1 MLTILRRLNNILF
14 QIALRG
20 QKMLK
25 RLQHKRFSDEIADQF
40 IELIKN
46 GTLKPGDSLPSEREM
61 ASSLGVSVPPLREG
75 LKILET
81 LGFVEIRPRSKILVK
96 SLAASTLHDPIAKTI
111 DGDLDMVIQLL
122 EVRKILESWA
132 ASKASQLVTDKEIE
146 SLEKAYHELKEDFES
161 DRLGVNADA
170 RFHLEIFQAAQNTIL
185 SHIGFTLFDLLW
197 ESQKLIRETM
207 FKEEENKQRLLE
219 QHSAI
224 LEAIKERDPQKAGE
238 AVLAH
243 LDFAEKK
250 IIELTSSK

>member
-1 MLTILRRLNNILF
+1 M
-14 QIALRG
+14 
-20 QKMLK
+20 
-25 RLQHKRFSDEIADQF
+25 
-40 IELIKN
+40 
-46 GTLKPGDSLPSEREM
+46 
-61 ASSLGVSVPPLREG
+61 
-75 LKILET
+75 
-81 LGFVEIRPRSKILVK
+81 
-96 SLAASTLHDPIAKTI
+96 
-111 DGDLDMVIQLL
+111 
-122 EVRKILESWA
+122 
-132 ASKASQLVTDKEIE
+132 
-146 SLEKAYHELKEDFES
+146 EKAYHELKEDFES

>member
-1 MLTILRRLNNILF
+1 
-14 QIALRG
+14 
-20 QKMLK
+20 MLK
-25 RLQHKRFSDEIADQF
+25 RLQHKRFSDEIADQ
-40 IELIKN
+40 IMGLIKN
-46 GTLKPGDSLPSEREM
+46 GKLKPGDSLPSERAM
-61 ASSLGVSVPPLREG
+61 ARSLGVSAPPLREG

-81 LGFVEIRPRSKILVK
+81 LGFIEIWPRSKIVVK
-96 SLAASTLHDPIAKTI
+96 SIAGVALRDPIAKAI
-111 DGDLDMVIQLL
+111 EGDLSMVIQLL

-132 ASKASQLVTDKEIE
+132 ASKASQIATDQAIE
-146 SLEKAYHELKEDFES
+146 SLEKAYRELKEDFEK

-197 ESQKLIRETM
+197 QSQKLIRETM
-207 FKEEENKQRLLE
+207 FKEDENKQRLLE

-224 LEAIKERDPQKAGE
+224 LEAIKGRDPQKARE
-238 AVLAH
+238 AILAH

>member
-1 MLTILRRLNNILF
+1 
-14 QIALRG
+14 
-20 QKMLK
+20 MLK
-25 RLQHKRFSDEIADQF
+25 RLQHKRFSDEIADQI
-40 IELIKN
+40 IELIKS
-46 GTLKPGDSLPSEREM
+46 GTLKPGDALPSEREM
-61 ASSLGVSVPPLREG
+61 SSSLGVSMPPLREG

-81 LGFVEIRPRSKILVK
+81 LGFVEIRPRSKIVVK
-96 SLAASTLHDPIAKTI
+96 SLAATALHDPIAKTI

>member
-1 MLTILRRLNNILF
+1 
-14 QIALRG
+14 
-20 QKMLK
+20 MLK

-40 IELIKN
+40 IKLIKK
-46 GTLKPGDSLPSEREM
+46 GKLKPGDSLPSEREM
-61 ASSLGVSVPPLREG
+61 AGTLGVSVPPLREG

-81 LGFVEIRPRSKILVK
+81 LGFVEIRPRSKIVVK
-96 SLAASTLHDPIAKTI
+96 SLAASALQDPIAKTI

-132 ASKASQLVTDKEIE
+132 ASKASQIATDEDIV
-146 SLEKAYHELKEDFES
+146 SLEKAYSKLREDFEN

-170 RFHLEIFQAAQNTIL
+170 KFHLGIFHAAQNTIL

-197 ESQKLIRETM
+197 QSQKLIRETM
-207 FKEEENKQRLLE
+207 FKEGENKQRLLE

-224 LEAIKERDPQKAGE
+224 LDAIKGRDPQKARV
-238 AVLAH
+238 AIVAH

-250 IIELTSSK
+250 IIELTSPK

>member
-1 MLTILRRLNNILF
+1 
-14 QIALRG
+14 
-20 QKMLK
+20 MLK
-25 RLQHKRFSDEIADQF
+25 RLQHKRFSDEIADQ
-40 IELIKN
+40 IMGLIKN
-46 GTLKPGDSLPSEREM
+46 GKLKPGDSLPSERAM
-61 ASSLGVSVPPLREG
+61 ARSLGVSAPPLREG

-81 LGFVEIRPRSKILVK
+81 LGFIEIQPRSKIVVK
-96 SLAASTLHDPIAKTI
+96 SIAGVALRDPIAKAI
-111 DGDLDMVIQLL
+111 EGDLSMVIQLL

-132 ASKASQLVTDKEIE
+132 ASKASQIATDQAIE
-146 SLEKAYHELKEDFES
+146 SLEKAYRELKEDFEK

-197 ESQKLIRETM
+197 QSQKLIRETM
-207 FKEEENKQRLLE
+207 FKEDENKQRLLE

-224 LEAIKERDPQKAGE
+224 LEAIKGQDPQKARE
-238 AVLAH
+238 AILAH

>member
-1 MLTILRRLNNILF
+1 
-14 QIALRG
+14 
-20 QKMLK
+20 MLK
-25 RLQHKRFSDEIADQF
+25 RLQHKRFSDEIADQ
-40 IELIKN
+40 IMGLIKN
-46 GTLKPGDSLPSEREM
+46 GKLKPGDSLPSERAM
-61 ASSLGVSVPPLREG
+61 ARSLGVSAPPLREG

-81 LGFVEIRPRSKILVK
+81 LGFIEIRPRSKIVVK
-96 SLAASTLHDPIAKTI
+96 SIAGVALRDPIAKAI
-111 DGDLDMVIQLL
+111 EGDLSMVIQLL

-132 ASKASQLVTDKEIE
+132 ASKASQIATDQAIE
-146 SLEKAYHELKEDFES
+146 SLEKAYRELKEDFEK

-197 ESQKLIRETM
+197 QSQKLIRETM
-207 FKEEENKQRLLE
+207 FKEDENKQRLLE

-224 LEAIKERDPQKAGE
+224 LEAIKGRDPQKARE
-238 AVLAH
+238 AILAH

>member
-1 MLTILRRLNNILF
+1 
-14 QIALRG
+14 
-20 QKMLK
+20 MLK

-46 GTLKPGDSLPSEREM
+46 GTLKPGDALPPEREM
-61 ASSLGVSVPPLREG
+61 ASTLGVSIPPLREG

-81 LGFVEIRPRSKILVK
+81 LGFVEIRPRSKIVVK
-96 SLAASTLHDPIAKTI
+96 SLAATALHDPIAKTI

-132 ASKASQLVTDKEIE
+132 ASKASQLATDKDIE
-146 SLEKAYHELKEDFES
+146 SLEKAYHELKEDFEN

-170 RFHLEIFQAAQNTIL
+170 RLHLGIFHAAQNTIL

-197 ESQKLIRETM
+197 QSQKLIRETM
-207 FKEEENKQRLLE
+207 FKEDENKQRLLE

-224 LEAIKERDPQKAGE
+224 LEAIKERDPQKASE
-238 AVLAH
+238 AIVAH